1 MMGLMNPGP
10 QRYERIDLHT
20 HSTWSDGALSPA
32 ELVALAATRQVQLLA
47 LTDHDTVAGCPEA
60 AAACAAHRIDFVSG
74 CELTS
79 LWRDREIHIVGL
91 GLDTTSPALAAHLAG
106 VQVQRRERIA
116 AIGLKLT
123 KCGLDGAKL
132 SSAVLARAGTPTRAH
147 LAQLLVAHGHA
158 TDMDDAFKVW
168 LARGRRA
175 AVSAQWPALPATVAI
190 IVAAGG
196 IAVLAHPHRY
206 RTSAGALRELCAEF
220 REAGGMAV
228 EVSLA
233 GMGPGDA
240 SQAASLA
247 RRNGLAGS
255 SGSDF
260 HLPGLPW
267 RPLGRLAKLPDGV
280 VSVTEQLGQRSI
292 CRAPPAWPAPQAS

>member
-1 MMGLMNPGP
+1 MMELMNPGP

-20 HSTWSDGALSPA
+20 HSTWSDGALAPA

-60 AAACAAHRIDFVSG
+60 AAACAAHQIDFVPG
-74 CELTS
+74 CELTA

-91 GLDTTSPALAAHLAG
+91 GLDTTSAALEAHLGG
-106 VQVQRRERIA
+106 VQAQRRERIA
-116 AIGLKLT
+116 AIGVKLT
-123 KCGLDGAKL
+123 KCGLEGAQL
-132 SSAVLARAGTPTRAH
+132 SGLVLARAGTPTRAH
-147 LAQLLVAHGHA
+147 LAQLLVARGHA
-158 TDMDDAFKVW
+158 TDVDDAFKRW
-168 LARGRRA
+168 LARGQRA
-175 AVSAQWPALPATVAI
+175 AVSAHWPALEATVAV

-196 IAVLAHPHRY
+196 IPVLAHPHRY
-206 RTSAGALRELCAEF
+206 RTSAGALRELCAQF
-220 REAGGMAV
+220 RAAGGKAL

-247 RRNGLAGS
+247 RRNSLAGS

-267 RPLGRLAKLPDGV
+267 RPLGRLAKLPEGV
-280 VSVTEQLGQRSI
+280 VSVTEQLGQGPRSQ
-292 CRAPPAWPAPQAS
+292 ASPAWPAPQAS

>member
-1 MMGLMNPGP
+1 MELMNPDP

-60 AAACAAHRIDFVSG
+60 AAACADRQIDFVPG
-74 CELTS
+74 CELTA

-91 GLDTTSPALAAHLAG
+91 ELDIASPALEAHLGSLQA
-106 VQVQRRERIA
+106 QRRERIA
-116 AIGLKLT
+116 AIGTKLT
-123 KCGLDGAKL
+123 KCGLEGAEL
-132 SSAVLARAGTPTRAH
+132 SGLVLARAGTPTRAH
-147 LAQLLVAHGHA
+147 LARLLVARGHA
-158 TDMDDAFKVW
+158 TDVDDAFKRW
-168 LARGRRA
+168 LARGQRA
-175 AVSAQWPALPATVAI
+175 AVSAQWPTLEATVAV

-196 IAVLAHPHRY
+196 IPVLAHPHRY
-206 RTSAGALRELCAEF
+206 RTSAGTLRELCALF
-220 REAGGMAV
+220 RAAGGLGL

-247 RRNGLAGS
+247 RRNSLAGS

-267 RPLGRLAKLPDGV
+267 RPLGRLAKLPEGV
-280 VSVTEQLGQRSI
+280 VSVTEQLGQRSRS
-292 CRAPPAWPAPQAS
+292 RAPPAWSAPQAS